1 MGFSLQHNRAAWAWA
16 LYDWANSTFATTVLA
31 GFFPVLFKQYWAG
44 DMAATHSTF
53 WLGLFSSAASL
64 LVMLLSPWLG
74 AIADRRGAKKRFLLL
89 FTLIGVLPTLGLF
102 WAGEGQWLLAALLF
116 AAASVGFF
124 GGLTFYDAL
133 LVDVAGPEQSDR
145 VSAWGYALGYLGG
158 GLLFAVNVV
167 MATKPE
173 WFGLASAA
181 QAVKLSFVMVAV
193 WWSVFALPLFI
204 RVRER
209 PGRADTDTSFAGL
222 LAILKQAVARPGVL
236 TFLLAYWLYIDAVHT
251 TIRMAVDF
259 GMALGFDSNSL
270 IAALLMVQ
278 FIAFPAAVGFGYL
291 GERIGTRKAIY
302 LGLLVYVGVTAWG
315 YYLQT
320 VSQFFMM
327 AAAIGLVQGGVQ
339 ALSRSFYARL
349 IPADQAGAYFGLF
362 NMIGKFA
369 AVLGPLL
376 VGLVALISGSNR
388 VSILSLLVLFVI
400 GALLL
405 TRVREPQPDSLLK

>member
-1 MGFSLQHNRAAWAWA
+1 MGISLQHNRAAWAWA

-44 DMAATHSTF
+44 EMAATHSTF

-64 LVMLLSPWLG
+64 MVMLLSPWLG

-102 WAGEGQWLLAALLF
+102 WAGQGQWLLAALLF

-133 LVDVAGPEQSDR
+133 LVDVAGPEDSDR

-158 GLLFAVNVV
+158 GLLFTVNVV

-181 QAVKLSFVMVAV
+181 QAVKVSFVMVAV
-193 WWSVFALPLFI
+193 WWTVFALPLFI

-209 PGRADTDTSFAGL
+209 PASTDTDTSFAGL
-222 LAILKQAVARPGVL
+222 LAILRQAVARPGVL
-236 TFLLAYWLYIDAVHT
+236 TFLIAYWLYIDAVHT

-339 ALSRSFYARL
+339 ALSRSFYSRL

-369 AVLGPLL
+369 AVLGPML

-405 TRVREPQPDSLLK
+405 TRVREPGPAPH

>member
-1 MGFSLQHNRAAWAWA
+1 MGISLQHNRAAWAWA

-44 DMAATHSTF
+44 DMTATQSTF

-64 LVMLLSPWLG
+64 LVMLISPWLG

-133 LVDVAGPEQSDR
+133 LVDVAGPEDSDR

-158 GLLFAVNVV
+158 GLLFALNVV
-167 MATKPE
+167 MATQPE

-181 QAVKLSFVMVAV
+181 QAVKLSFVMVAI
-193 WWSVFALPLFI
+193 WWTVFALPLFI

-209 PGRADTDTSFAGL
+209 PANMDTDTSFAGL
-222 LAILKQAVARPGVL
+222 FAILRQAVTRPGIL

-320 VSQFFMM
+320 EGQFFIM

-339 ALSRSFYARL
+339 ALSRSFYSRL
-349 IPADQAGAYFGLF
+349 IPAGQAGAYFGLF

-388 VSILSLLVLFVI
+388 VSILSLLVLFVL
-400 GALLL
+400 GAGLL
-405 TRVREPQPDSLLK
+405 TRVREPQPGKAVR

>member
-1 MGFSLQHNRAAWAWA
+1 MTTLTLKNRAAWSWA

-44 DMAATHSTF
+44 EMAAAQSTF

-64 LVMLLSPWLG
+64 LVMLMSPWLG
-74 AIADRRGAKKRFLLL
+74 TVADRHGAKKRLLLL

-133 LVDVAGPEQSDR
+133 LVDVAAPEESDR

-158 GLLFAVNVV
+158 GLLFALNVV
-167 MATKPE
+167 MATQPE
-173 WFGLASAA
+173 WFGLASAT
-181 QAVKLSFVMVAV
+181 QAVKVSFVMVAA
-193 WWSVFALPLFI
+193 WWTLFSLPLFFW
-204 RVRER
+204 VKER
-209 PGRADTDTSFAGL
+209 PAGAAAGTDTSFAALVAL
-222 LAILKQAVARPGVL
+222 LRQAAGRPAVF
-236 TFLLAYWLYIDAVHT
+236 TFLIAYWLYIDGVHT
-251 TIRMAVDF
+251 VIRMAVDF

-270 IAALLMVQ
+270 VAALLMVQ
-278 FIAFPAAVGFGYL
+278 FIAFPAAVAFGYL

-315 YYLQT
+315 YGLQT
-320 VSQFFMM
+320 ERQFFLM
-327 AAAIGLVQGGVQ
+327 AGAIGLVQGGVQ
-339 ALSRSFYARL
+339 ALSRSFYSRL

-362 NMIGKFA
+362 NMVGKFA

-376 VGLVALISGSNR
+376 VGAVALATGSNR
-388 VSILSLLVLFVI
+388 LSLLSLLVLFAL
-400 GALLL
+400 GAWLL
-405 TRVREPQPDSLLK
+405 TRVREPGR

>member
-1 MGFSLQHNRAAWAWA
+1 MTTLTLKSRAAWSWA

-44 DMAATHSTF
+44 EMAAAQSTF

-64 LVMLLSPWLG
+64 LVMLMSPWLG
-74 AIADRRGAKKRFLLL
+74 TVADRHGAKKRLLLL

-102 WAGEGQWLLAALLF
+102 WAGQGQWLLAALLF

-133 LVDVAGPEQSDR
+133 LVDVAAPEESDR

-158 GLLFAVNVV
+158 GLLFALNVV

-173 WFGLASAA
+173 WFGLASAT
-181 QAVKLSFVMVAV
+181 QAVKVSFVMVAA
-193 WWSVFALPLFI
+193 WWTLFALPLFFW
-204 RVRER
+204 VKER
-209 PGRADTDTSFAGL
+209 PAGAAAGTDSSFAAL
-222 LAILKQAVARPGVL
+222 LALLRQAAGRPAVF
-236 TFLLAYWLYIDAVHT
+236 TFLIAYWLYIDGVHT
-251 TIRMAVDF
+251 VIRMAVDF

-270 IAALLMVQ
+270 VAALLMVQ
-278 FIAFPAAVGFGYL
+278 FIAFPAAVAFGYL

-315 YYLQT
+315 YGLQT
-320 VSQFFMM
+320 EHQFFLM
-327 AAAIGLVQGGVQ
+327 AGAIGLVQGGVQ
-339 ALSRSFYARL
+339 ALSRSFYSRL

-362 NMIGKFA
+362 NMVGKFA

-376 VGLVALISGSNR
+376 VGAVALATGSNR
-388 VSILSLLVLFVI
+388 LSLLSLLVLFAL
-400 GALLL
+400 GAWLL
-405 TRVREPQPDSLLK
+405 TRVREPGR

>member
-1 MGFSLQHNRAAWAWA
+1 MTSLTLKSRAAWSWA

-44 DMAATHSTF
+44 EMAAAQSTF

-64 LVMLLSPWLG
+64 LVMLMSPWLG
-74 AIADRRGAKKRFLLL
+74 TVADRHGAKKRLLLL

-133 LVDVAGPEQSDR
+133 LVDVAAPEESDR

-158 GLLFAVNVV
+158 GLLFALNVV

-173 WFGLASAA
+173 WFGLASAT
-181 QAVKLSFVMVAV
+181 QAVKVSFVMVAA
-193 WWSVFALPLFI
+193 WWTLFALPLFFW
-204 RVRER
+204 VQER
-209 PGRADTDTSFAGL
+209 PAGAAAGTDTSFAALVAL
-222 LAILKQAVARPGVL
+222 LRQASGRPAVF
-236 TFLLAYWLYIDAVHT
+236 TFLIAYWLYIDGVHT
-251 TIRMAVDF
+251 VIRMAVDF

-270 IAALLMVQ
+270 VAALLMVQ
-278 FIAFPAAVGFGYL
+278 FIAFPAAVAFGYL

-315 YYLQT
+315 YGLQT
-320 VSQFFMM
+320 ERQFFLM
-327 AAAIGLVQGGVQ
+327 AGAIGLVQGGVQ
-339 ALSRSFYARL
+339 ALSRSFYSRL

-376 VGLVALISGSNR
+376 VGAVALATGSNR
-388 VSILSLLVLFVI
+388 LSLLSLLVLFAL
-400 GALLL
+400 GAWLL
-405 TRVREPQPDSLLK
+405 TRVREPGR

>member
-1 MGFSLQHNRAAWAWA
+1 MGISLQHNRAAWAWA

-44 DMAATHSTF
+44 EMAATHSTF

-102 WAGEGQWLLAALLF
+102 WAGQGQWLLAALLF

-133 LVDVAGPEQSDR
+133 LVDVAGPEDSDR

-193 WWSVFALPLFI
+193 WWTVFALPLFI

-209 PGRADTDTSFAGL
+209 PAMADTDTSFAGL
-222 LAILKQAVARPGVL
+222 LAILRQALARPGVL

-339 ALSRSFYARL
+339 ALSRSFYSRL

-388 VSILSLLVLFVI
+388 VSILSLLVLFVV
-400 GALLL
+400 GAALL
-405 TRVREPQPDSLLK
+405 TRVREPQPGKAVR

>member
-1 MGFSLQHNRAAWAWA
+1 MTPLTLKSRAAWSWA

-44 DMAATHSTF
+44 EMAAAQSTF

-64 LVMLLSPWLG
+64 LVMLMSPWLG
-74 AIADRRGAKKRFLLL
+74 TVADRHGAKKRLLLL

-133 LVDVAGPEQSDR
+133 LVDVAAPEESDR

-158 GLLFAVNVV
+158 GLLFALNVV

-173 WFGLASAA
+173 WFGLASAT
-181 QAVKLSFVMVAV
+181 QAVKVSFVMVAA
-193 WWSVFALPLFI
+193 WWTLFALPLFFW
-204 RVRER
+204 VQER
-209 PGRADTDTSFAGL
+209 PAGAAAGTDTSFTALVAL
-222 LAILKQAVARPGVL
+222 LRQASGRPAVF
-236 TFLLAYWLYIDAVHT
+236 TFLIAYWLYIDGVHT
-251 TIRMAVDF
+251 VIRMAVDF

-270 IAALLMVQ
+270 VAALLMVQ
-278 FIAFPAAVGFGYL
+278 FIAFPAAVAFGYL

-315 YYLQT
+315 YGLQT
-320 VSQFFMM
+320 ERQFFLM
-327 AAAIGLVQGGVQ
+327 AGAIGLVQGGVQ
-339 ALSRSFYARL
+339 ALSRSFYSRL

-376 VGLVALISGSNR
+376 VGAVALATGSNR
-388 VSILSLLVLFVI
+388 LSLLSLLVLFAL
-400 GALLL
+400 GAWLL
-405 TRVREPQPDSLLK
+405 TRVREPGR

>member
-1 MGFSLQHNRAAWAWA
+1 MTTLTLKNRAAWSWA

-44 DMAATHSTF
+44 EMAAAQSTF

-64 LVMLLSPWLG
+64 LVMLMSPWLG
-74 AIADRRGAKKRFLLL
+74 AVADRRGAKKRLLLL

-133 LVDVAGPEQSDR
+133 LVDVAAPQESDR

-158 GLLFAVNVV
+158 GLLFALNVL
-167 MATKPE
+167 MATQPE
-173 WFGLASAA
+173 WFGLTSAT
-181 QAVKLSFVMVAV
+181 QAVKVSFVMVAA
-193 WWSVFALPLFI
+193 WWTLFALPLFLW
-204 RVRER
+204 VKER
-209 PGRADTDTSFAGL
+209 PASASDGTGFAAL
-222 LAILKQAVARPGVL
+222 LAILRRAVKTPGVL
-236 TFLLAYWLYIDAVHT
+236 TFLIAYWLYIDGVHT
-251 TIRMAVDF
+251 IIRMAVDF
-259 GMALGFDSNSL
+259 GMALGFASNSL
-270 IAALLMVQ
+270 IVALLLVQ
-278 FIAFPAAVGFGYL
+278 FVAFPAAVAFGYL
-291 GERIGTRKAIY
+291 SEYIGTKRAIY
-302 LGLLVYVGVTAWG
+302 LGLLVYALVTAGG
-315 YYLQT
+315 YAMQT
-320 VSQFFMM
+320 EGQFFLL
-327 AAAIGLVQGGVQ
+327 AGAIGLVQGGVQ

-376 VGLVALISGSNR
+376 VGVVALVSGSNR
-388 VSILSLLVLFVI
+388 LSILSLLVLFVL
-400 GALLL
+400 GAVLLA
-405 TRVREPQPDSLLK
+405 RVREPGH